1 VYDSILVQI
10 LHTAQQLEKEVLEV
24 ALTQLLLALQN
35 SGQIEGARKYSRK
48 KLIQAV
54 FMKN

>member
-10 LHTAQQLEKEVLEV
+10 FHTAQQLEKEVLEV

-48 KLIQAV
+48 KLIQVV

>member
-48 KLIQAV
+48 KLIQVV